1 MLQLMPRSCDKHPG
15 LTRIVCLLA
24 VAVLAANAPGVNAN
38 DWKAERQ
45 EMVDAV
51 RVMTLDTADYLG
63 KDTLAT
69 KVLDALGQVPRHQFV
84 PPMVRRFA
92 YRNRPLPIG
101 MGQTISQPYI
111 VALMTDLLEPE
122 PHHRVLE
129 VGTGSG
135 YQAAVL
141 ATLVKEV
148 YTIEIIPS
156 LGDEARQ
163 RLQDLEYA
171 NVQVKIAD
179 GFYGWPDKGPFDS
192 IMVTAAGNQ
201 VPPPLL
207 QQLKTGGK
215 MVLPIGDVFSVQY
228 LVVVEKHPDGEIR
241 SRQILPVQFVPL
253 TGKH

>member
-1 MLQLMPRSCDKHPG
+1 VQQIMLRSREQTPDFK
-15 LTRIVCLLA
+15 RIACLLL
-24 VAVLAANAPGVNAN
+24 LAALAAYAEMVQAN
-38 DWKAERQ
+38 EWKAQRQ
-45 EMVDAV
+45 KMVEAV
-51 RVMTLDTADYLG
+51 RIMTLDTADYLG
-63 KDTLAT
+63 KDTLT
-69 KVLDALGQVPRHQFV
+69 QKVLTALGQVPRHQFV
-84 PPMVRRFA
+84 PPMVKRFA

-122 PHHRVLE
+122 PHHTVLE

-141 ATLVKEV
+141 AALVKQV
-148 YTIEIIPS
+148 YTIEIIPA
-156 LGDEARQ
+156 LGNEARQ
-163 RLQDLEYA
+163 RLQELDYGNIE
-171 NVQVKIAD
+171 VKIGD

-192 IMVTAAGNQ
+192 IIVTAAGNQ

-215 MVLPIGDVFSVQY
+215 MVLPIGDLFSVQY
-228 LVVVEKHPDGEIR
+228 LVVVEKHPDGDIR

-253 TGKH
+253 TGDH